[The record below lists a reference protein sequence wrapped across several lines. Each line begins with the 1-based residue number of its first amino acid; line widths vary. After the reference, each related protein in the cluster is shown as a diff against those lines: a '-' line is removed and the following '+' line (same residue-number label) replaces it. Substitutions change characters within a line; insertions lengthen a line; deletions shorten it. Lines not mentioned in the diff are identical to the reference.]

1 MKIVKEYNLLVLSS
15 TVKRAI
21 ENSFTACTKSAS
33 IDIIKAQEIVEV
45 LERMAEL
52 EGTQTN
58 EFECHNNIEN
68 VIKEENND
76 WNTARKQMELHSK
89 IDSNGN
95 ILRGV
100 SVEAL
105 RQTKIKERN
114 ETLCSDCLMSCC
126 CHVDCKNEHITKQM
140 LGGLVKCFGKSYGKN
155 AIVVCETCK
164 YKEQCREIKN
174 NDLEDNRK
182 CFGAC
187 VKDDY
192 LCTHCADYEKCLEE
206 TIRELE
212 EEDDML

>member
-15 TVKRAI
+15 VVKRAI
-21 ENSFTACTKSAS
+21 EASYKSCTKSAS

-52 EGTQTN
+52 EGAQTN

-140 LGGLVKCFGKSYGKN
+140 LGDLVKCFGKSYGKN

-174 NDLEDNRK
+174 NELEGNRK

-192 LCTHCADYEKCLEE
+192 SCTHCIDYEKCLKE
-206 TIRELE
+206 TDCEWE
-212 EEDDML
+212 DEEDML

>member
-1 MKIVKEYNLLVLSS
+1 MKIIKEYDLKELSEA
-15 TVKRAI
+15 VEKAI
-21 ENSFTACTKSAS
+21 KSSYATES
-33 IDIIKAQEIVEV
+33 KYIKFDILKAQKILDV

-52 EGTQTN
+52 EGAQTN

-100 SVEAL
+100 GVEAL

-114 ETLCSDCLMSCC
+114 ETLCNDCLMSCC

-140 LGGLVKCFGKSYGKN
+140 LGDLVKCFGKSYGKKD
-155 AIVVCETCK
+155 IVVCGNCK
-164 YKEQCREIKN
+164 YKEQCEVLTKH
-174 NDLEDNRK
+174 E
-182 CFGAC
+182 
-187 VKDDY
+187 
-192 LCTHCADYEKCLEE
+192 
-206 TIRELE
+206 
-212 EEDDML
+212 